1 MIDEGYAVNAALP
14 RSQQSAARILV
25 MQAVC
30 QIYWVGGGLAGVL
43 IAGLLPGPIKG
54 LEFAL
59 CALFTVLTFDAF
71 KSRREIPSLLLA
83 GASIGIA
90 VVVAPDLALFVAM
103 LIFLVLLLIRYRI
116 NRRRTTRTARA

>member
-1 MIDEGYAVNAALP
+1 M
-14 RSQQSAARILV
+14 
-25 MQAVC
+25 
-30 QIYWVGGGLAGVL
+30 
-43 IAGLLPGPIKG
+43 LPGPIKG

-59 CALFTVLTFDAF
+59 CALFTVLTLDAF

-83 GASIGIA
+83 GASVGIA

-116 NRRRTTRTARA
+116 NRRPTARTARA

>member
-1 MIDEGYAVNAALP
+1 M
-14 RSQQSAARILV
+14 
-25 MQAVC
+25 
-30 QIYWVGGGLAGVL
+30 
-43 IAGLLPGPIKG
+43 
-54 LEFAL
+54 
-59 CALFTVLTFDAF
+59 DAF

-116 NRRRTTRTARA
+116 NRRHTTRTARA